1 VRVTNTTYRLPLFDT
16 LLIPFVDGVGFSGI
30 LHISTTKATPVDL
43 DIELKTINTQLTKEQ
58 IKWLDE
64 NKPPELSR
72 AGFIRTI
79 IRHAMTKKQLDAYES
94 QINR

>member
-1 VRVTNTTYRLPLFDT
+1 MGLVGVILPISNTKT
-16 LLIPFVDGVGFSGI
+16 
-30 LHISTTKATPVDL
+30 TPVDL
-43 DIELKTINTQLTKEQ
+43 DTELKTINTQLTTKQ
-58 IKWLDE
+58 IIWLDE

-79 IRHAMTKKQLDAYES
+79 IRHAMTKQQLDAYES

>member
-1 VRVTNTTYRLPLFDT
+1 MGLVGVILPISNTKT
-16 LLIPFVDGVGFSGI
+16 
-30 LHISTTKATPVDL
+30 TPVDL
-43 DIELKTINTQLTKEQ
+43 DTELKTINTQLTTSQ
-58 IKWLDE
+58 IIWLDE

>member
-1 VRVTNTTYRLPLFDT
+1 M
-16 LLIPFVDGVGFSGI
+16 
-30 LHISTTKATPVDL
+30 DL
-43 DIELKTINTQLTKEQ
+43 DTELKTINTQLTTSQ
-58 IKWLDE
+58 IKWLDT

-79 IRHAMTKKQLDAYES
+79 IRHEMTRKELDAYQS

>member
-1 VRVTNTTYRLPLFDT
+1 
-16 LLIPFVDGVGFSGI
+16 
-30 LHISTTKATPVDL
+30 VDL
-43 DIELKTINTQLTKEQ
+43 DTELKTINTQLTTSQ
-58 IKWLDE
+58 IKWLDT

-79 IRHAMTKKQLDAYES
+79 IRHAMTRKELDAYES

>member
-1 VRVTNTTYRLPLFDT
+1 M
-16 LLIPFVDGVGFSGI
+16 
-30 LHISTTKATPVDL
+30 DL
-43 DIELKTINTQLTKEQ
+43 DIELKTINTQLTTTQ

-79 IRHAMTKKQLDAYES
+79 IRHAMTRKELDAYES

>member
-1 VRVTNTTYRLPLFDT
+1 M
-16 LLIPFVDGVGFSGI
+16 
-30 LHISTTKATPVDL
+30 DL
-43 DIELKTINTQLTKEQ
+43 ETELKTINTQLTTTQ

-79 IRHAMTKKQLDAYES
+79 IRHAMTKKELDAYES
-94 QINR
+94 QLTR

>member
-1 VRVTNTTYRLPLFDT
+1 MGLVGVILPISNTKT
-16 LLIPFVDGVGFSGI
+16 
-30 LHISTTKATPVDL
+30 TPVDL
-43 DIELKTINTQLTKEQ
+43 DTELKTINTQLTTSQ
-58 IKWLDE
+58 IIWLDE

-79 IRHAMTKKQLDAYES
+79 IRHAMTKKKLDAYES

>member
-1 VRVTNTTYRLPLFDT
+1 MGL
-16 LLIPFVDGVGFSGI
+16 GGGI
-30 LHISTTKATPVDL
+30 LPISHTKTTPVDL
-43 DIELKTINTQLTKEQ
+43 DTELKTINTQLTTSQ
-58 IKWLDE
+58 IIWLDE

>member
-1 VRVTNTTYRLPLFDT
+1 MD
-16 LLIPFVDGVGFSGI
+16 
-30 LHISTTKATPVDL
+30 ADL
-43 DIELKTINTQLTKEQ
+43 ELKNIHTALTTEQ
-58 IKWLDE
+58 IKWLAE

-94 QINR
+94 QLTR

>member
-1 VRVTNTTYRLPLFDT
+1 MGLVGVIFPISNTKT
-16 LLIPFVDGVGFSGI
+16 
-30 LHISTTKATPVDL
+30 TPVDL
-43 DIELKTINTQLTKEQ
+43 DTELKTINTQLTTSQ
-58 IKWLDE
+58 IIWLDE

>member
-1 VRVTNTTYRLPLFDT
+1 MG
-16 LLIPFVDGVGFSGI
+16 GVGGI
-30 LHISTTKATPVDL
+30 LPISNTKTTPVDL
-43 DIELKTINTQLTKEQ
+43 DTELKTINTQLTTSQ
-58 IKWLDE
+58 IIWLDK

-94 QINR
+94 QINRS

>member
-1 VRVTNTTYRLPLFDT
+1 M
-16 LLIPFVDGVGFSGI
+16 
-30 LHISTTKATPVDL
+30 DL

-64 NKPPELSR
+64 NKPPELLR

-79 IRHAMTKKQLDAYES
+79 IRHAMTKQEIQLDAYES

>member
-1 VRVTNTTYRLPLFDT
+1 MGL
-16 LLIPFVDGVGFSGI
+16 VGGI
-30 LHISTTKATPVDL
+30 LPISNTKTTPVDL
-43 DIELKTINTQLTKEQ
+43 DTELKTINTQLTTSQ
-58 IKWLDE
+58 IIWLDE